1 MTHYVCAT
9 CGTQFP
15 DLEAAPPS
23 CPICQDQRQYVEPG
37 GQQWTT
43 LDELKAKHHNH
54 IAQEEPGLYGVGMEP
69 GFAINQ
75 RALLVQRPDGNI
87 LWDCITVLDDMA
99 VTIINALGG
108 IKAIAISHPHYYS
121 AMVEWSRAF
130 DAPIFLHAAD
140 QQWVMRPDPAIRFWD
155 GETCPLDDGVTL
167 VRCGGHFAG
176 GTVLHWTAGAEG
188 RGVLLTG
195 DIINVVSD
203 RRYVSFMYSFPNLI
217 PLNARAVRQV
227 VEAVEPFEYDRIY
240 GAWWGRVVPE
250 DAKAAVRRS
259 ADRYIRAIEDGLP
272 A

>member
-1 MTHYVCAT
+1 
-9 CGTQFP
+9 
-15 DLEAAPPS
+15 
-23 CPICQDQRQYVEPG
+23 
-37 GQQWTT
+37 
-43 LDELKAKHHNH
+43 
-54 IAQEEPGLYGVGMEP
+54 
-69 GFAINQ
+69 
-75 RALLVQRPDGNI
+75 
-87 LWDCITVLDDMA
+87 MA